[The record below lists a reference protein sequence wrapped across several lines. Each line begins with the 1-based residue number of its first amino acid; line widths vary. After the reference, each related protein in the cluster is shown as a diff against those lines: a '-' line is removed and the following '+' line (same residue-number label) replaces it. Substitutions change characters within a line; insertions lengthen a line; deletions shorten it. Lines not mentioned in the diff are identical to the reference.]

1 MKSRKVICSS
11 NKSKI
16 RQQSILKRKSS
27 SLKRKKC
34 KRIYKGG
41 KGTKKSK
48 SKKSK
53 NKNSKSI
60 CYTGVG
66 ANKSGQYNNKSF
78 LKLMNDKFKN
88 ECGRHMNAKHCDPCK
103 KHKTMS
109 KKFMEMIKNPLL
121 NDDDID
127 SYEYKMDLES
137 INCEMC
143 KNKNIKQCD
152 LNSYIDYSGANYGKC

>member
-1 MKSRKVICSS
+1 MKSKKIIRF
-11 NKSKI
+11 KS
-16 RQQSILKRKSS
+16 SILKRKSS
-27 SLKRKKC
+27 RVKSKRC
-34 KRIYKGG
+34 KRIYNGG
-41 KGTKKSK
+41 KPKKTKG
-48 SKKSK
+48 KKSK
-53 NKNSKSI
+53 NKKSKSI

-78 LKLMNDKFKN
+78 LKLMNDKFKDP
-88 ECGRHMNAKHCDPCK
+88 CGRSLNEKNCKPCK
-103 KHKTMS
+103 NYKDMS
-109 KKFMEMIKNPLL
+109 KKFMKMIKNPLL